1 MKCIYKIHFSCIV
14 LFFFYISKTK
24 RLQPEMHFF
33 IFPAFFLA
41 LKKKKRNDSIID
53 RNKAMTFR

>member
-41 LKKKKRNDSIID
+41 LKKKKRMI
-53 RNKAMTFR
+53 R